1 MVEAEEEYTEQ
12 LEILISCFLRPFKVE
27 DSHIL
32 NDSGVARSFSFS
44 FVFGSVSLKSRSS
57 DGGQLKE
64 SSVLSR
70 RFELH
75 LPQCRNCPFPSPG
88 GNEKCWCSLK
98 RWLHCLF
105 VPQSRNHTPASTQVK
120 CHLPPMSPMGVFWD
134 LWPPWLITLLT
145 IENNSNKNYWQKA
158 LAILVTK
165 WFFSP
170 LELIFPRSSW
180 KAWLLGWTPGPPW
193 C

>member
-105 VPQSRNHTPASTQVK
+105 VPQAAITHLHPPKSSVTCSPCHPWVSFETCDPLDWLHCWQLRTTVTK
-120 CHLPPMSPMGVFWD
+120 TTDRKHLPS
-134 LWPPWLITLLT
+134 LWLNDFFLPW
-145 IENNSNKNYWQKA
+145 S
-158 LAILVTK
+158 
-165 WFFSP
+165 
-170 LELIFPRSSW
+170 
-180 KAWLLGWTPGPPW
+180 
-193 C
+193 